1 MNQAQTATQVTAIGY
16 GAKLTLTSRDALALA
31 FKTKAPEATIFD
43 LPWTYVHWHKIGYRM
58 DSGRFGTDDV
68 KNFSQVVSA
77 AEHEII
83 NLGVDGACI
92 NGIKTDGYKLSHNSP
107 ITE

>member
-1 MNQAQTATQVTAIGY
+1 MNQAQTATQVTTIGY
-16 GAKLTLTSRDALALA
+16 GAKLTLTSRDALMQA
-31 FKTKAPEATIFD
+31 FVTKVPTAITLH
-43 LPWTYVHWHKIGYRM
+43 LPWTHVHSHKIGYRM

-68 KNFSQVVSA
+68 KNLSQVVSA

-92 NGIKTDGYKLSHNSP
+92 NGIKTDSYKLSHDSP